1 MPPPRWATDEQWEW
15 LSARRLEWRQAKTSG
30 QIPAFLAKTYNT
42 WAQLWSERTLLF
54 GEKDT
59 LSEEEELQL
68 GKAVK
73 AKQKNHGGRSN
84 GSDAPERGHEIQLP
98 KVKGTRALQP
108 IEVYSKR
115 YYESKVKPLV
125 EEEIQKRK
133 LERAIEKLSPVER
146 LEIIRQCTRN
156 AFEAE
161 SSEIREEIMNASA
174 EEKARSRVLTAACKS
189 ATVVQDEERTA
200 GEYQHAIDH
209 APAMIERALAP
220 IRIMTGGVLTVL
232 WSGPVPE
239 DGGAIGSFAVHQG
252 QTASGHNFAQA
263 MPTFEDAIVRP
274 HVEFARGVFPEP
286 SCGRYATKPKP
297 TQTGQGDTSRPVD
310 SQQTASGETVAVVSN
325 PDVVIPDLPP
335 PRSDASVLS
344 RSTSPAPS
352 TNLSHTSS
360 SPPPESDPPES
371 SPREPTVPLPD
382 DGALPTSTNAADDA
396 PPTSTDTAHLPT
408 EGQDAPT
415 TVDAHDQVLQPT
427 GVPLPSEPPLFL
439 NDAPLNMFAFP
450 QQMYH
455 MDMLGDGMYGL
466 GNGMYGLG
474 NGMYGLGDAMYNL
487 SDGMRGLGDGNHSL
501 GDGMHGPD
509 GSMNALGHGMLS
521 YGEANLPVP
530 HGGMDDLAAFSAEGN
545 LTAYAKLFDG
555 TDPFADL
562 SGDLMPFNTAYDSM
576 YCPPPD
582 SEGPHDASVLNVHP
596 EPRTDGMPVPAADAP
611 APVVEDQRR
620 SSRNRRP
627 PRPRDLTPP
636 LHNVERPPKK
646 LKKV

>member
-73 AKQKNHGGRSN
+73 AKQKQLKTWYQNHGGRSN

-209 APAMIERALAP
+209 APAMIERALAL

-274 HVEFARGVFPEP
+274 HVEFARGVFPREVRQRRSLSSTVMSLPAAEP

-310 SQQTASGETVAVVSN
+310 GQQTASGETVAVVSN

-335 PRSDASVLS
+335 
-344 RSTSPAPS
+344 
-352 TNLSHTSS
+352 
-360 SPPPESDPPES
+360 
-371 SPREPTVPLPD
+371 
-382 DGALPTSTNAADDA
+382 
-396 PPTSTDTAHLPT
+396 
-408 EGQDAPT
+408 
-415 TVDAHDQVLQPT
+415 
-427 GVPLPSEPPLFL
+427 
-439 NDAPLNMFAFP
+439 
-450 QQMYH
+450 
-455 MDMLGDGMYGL
+455 
-466 GNGMYGLG
+466 
-474 NGMYGLGDAMYNL
+474 
-487 SDGMRGLGDGNHSL
+487 
-501 GDGMHGPD
+501 
-509 GSMNALGHGMLS
+509 
-521 YGEANLPVP
+521 
-530 HGGMDDLAAFSAEGN
+530 
-545 LTAYAKLFDG
+545 
-555 TDPFADL
+555 
-562 SGDLMPFNTAYDSM
+562 
-576 YCPPPD
+576 
-582 SEGPHDASVLNVHP
+582 
-596 EPRTDGMPVPAADAP
+596 
-611 APVVEDQRR
+611 RR
-620 SSRNRRP
+620 
-627 PRPRDLTPP
+627 
-636 LHNVERPPKK
+636 
-646 LKKV
+646 